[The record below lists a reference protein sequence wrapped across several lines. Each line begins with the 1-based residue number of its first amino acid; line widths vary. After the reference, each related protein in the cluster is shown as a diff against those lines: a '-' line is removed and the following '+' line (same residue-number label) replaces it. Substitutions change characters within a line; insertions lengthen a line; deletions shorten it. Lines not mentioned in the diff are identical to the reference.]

1 MASEVK
7 SLARPAGKKQSWKWK
22 QAGWLQR
29 TQHYPL
35 GWAGRRRGGWA
46 VGEMVDWE
54 CGEVSMLFYV
64 HT

>member
-7 SLARPAGKKQSWKWK
+7 SLACPAGKRQSWNWK
-22 QAGWLQR
+22 RADWHQR
-29 TQHYPL
+29 TQRYPL
-35 GWAGRRRGGWA
+35 GWAGTGRGAWA

-54 CGEVSMLFYV
+54 CGEVSMVFCV